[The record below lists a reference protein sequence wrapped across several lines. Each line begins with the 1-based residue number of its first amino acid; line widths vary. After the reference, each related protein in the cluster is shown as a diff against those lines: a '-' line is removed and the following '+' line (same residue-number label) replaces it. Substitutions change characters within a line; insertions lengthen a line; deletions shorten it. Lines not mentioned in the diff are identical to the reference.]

1 MTTRRYLLK
10 PILGLVVP
18 ETHRTLGVIDREALF
33 IHNDGKHLSQFLRQ
47 ARFSSGDIAAP
58 IIDGQRS
65 AHTEGD
71 PIGPPAAEV
80 EHVEGEEE
88 DEREDDGDGED
99 EGLVQLQLGQAGD
112 GRGRAAAVRRAGAP
126 AAAATAT
133 AAVGLR
139 RRHLPPP
146 TRLSLGERTRSPA
159 PPPPPNP
166 APKNDFPN
174 GRVAPRTATGTPL
187 KKEKREKKFG
197 KERAKWWSPN
207 G

>member
-65 AHTEGD
+65 AHAEGD

-112 GRGRAAAVRRAGAP
+112 GRGGARAP
-126 AAAATAT
+126 AAAAT

-187 KKEKREKKFG
+187 KKEKRERENLERKG
-197 KERAKWWSPN
+197 KN
-207 G
+207 GGARMDEMC